1 MVTLENI
8 KEVQNIAKRTIKHV
22 QLETKEG
29 MSELDIKMI
38 AESFMIANG
47 IDRFWYYD
55 IGAFVLTGNR
65 SLLSISGKD
74 YVPSKVKVKNGDVVT
89 IDLSPVLNNTW
100 GDYARTFY
108 FGNPNN
114 DINESLIFI
123 KKLHSKFIEIYNPNL
138 PISTLHKEIY
148 NTIQN
153 NNFKSLDFRNN
164 FGHSIEED
172 IKSRKWFDSN
182 NNEIFS
188 TFKFFTFEPHIKKV
202 GANYGIKHENIY
214 YFDGTKLIEV

>member
-1 MVTLENI
+1 MVKFENI
-8 KEVQNIAKRTIKHV
+8 KEVQNIAKRTIEHV

-29 MSELDIKMI
+29 MSELDIKML
-38 AESFMIANG
+38 AESFMKANG
-47 IDRFWYYD
+47 IHGFWYYN

-65 SLLSISGKD
+65 SLLSISGKE

-100 GDYARTFY
+100 GDYARTFCL
-108 FGNPNN
+108 GNSNN
-114 DINESLIFI
+114 DINEALYFI
-123 KKLHSKFIEIYNPNL
+123 KKLHYKFIEIYNPNL
-138 PISTLHKEIY
+138 TISTIHKEIY
-148 NTIQN
+148 NTIHS

-164 FGHSIEED
+164 FGHTIEED
-172 IKSRKWFDSN
+172 ITQRKWFDSN
-182 NNEIFS
+182 NNNNFS